1 MPRRSAHVRGH
12 VVWLALMDLLC
23 LAVGSAMAIA
33 IRLSGDEIPS
43 YVFGHT
49 EGWLLFFGGILLAN
63 FLAGSYRIQYIFS
76 RFNLVVTWVFSLVF
90 VFLILSV
97 TTYAWLQFV
106 LGRGVLLLS
115 VVFYSV
121 LVLFLKLLIYRRLF
135 RSDRLTCR
143 VLILG
148 SGRCARE
155 MTTILE
161 NEFVL
166 PAHRVVGWVDLDGE
180 RNHSSPLDGGGRT
193 PPITKAAGRDLAEIV
208 AHSGNVSLVV
218 VAPDDP
224 ELARRLY
231 PLLFRLRFEGVEVM
245 FPLQVAEVY
254 TGSMPLEMLND
265 ELVMDASLETGFPL
279 VHQAKRLGDIVV
291 SLLAIVISLP
301 FALIVAAAMKLSDWR
316 SPVFYRQARAGQF
329 GVPFTIIKFRTMRP
343 NAEDATGAVWSSD
356 GDARVTGVG
365 RFLRR
370 FRIDETPQFI
380 NVLRG
385 EMSLVGPRPERPEI
399 VDKLVGRIP
408 FYAER
413 MNVPPG
419 LTGWAQV
426 RYPYGNTIEDSCR
439 KLEYDLFYIKHLSLQ
454 LDLQILLS
462 TLRIVLGGRPP
473 CMPPQTASRTG
484 GEVGETVDGARQ
496 LTARL

>member
-1 MPRRSAHVRGH
+1 
-12 VVWLALMDLLC
+12 MDLLC
-23 LAVGSAMAIA
+23 LAAGSAIAMAI
-33 IRLSGDEIPS
+33 RLPADEIPS
-43 YVFGHT
+43 YVFDHT

-76 RFNLVVTWVFSLVF
+76 RFNLVVTWVFSLLF

-121 LVLFLKLLIYRRLF
+121 LVLVLKLLVYRRLF

-148 SGRCARE
+148 AGKCARE
-155 MTTILE
+155 MAAILE

-166 PAHRVVGWVDLDGE
+166 PAHRVVGFVELDGE
-180 RNHSSPLDGGGRT
+180 RTTASAET
-193 PPITKAAGRDLAEIV
+193 CTAAAPVVRASDREV
-208 AHSGNVSLVV
+208 AGVVSRADDVNLVV

-224 ELARRLY
+224 ALTRRLY
-231 PLLFRLRFEGVEVM
+231 PVLFRLRFEGVEVM

-254 TGSMPLEMLND
+254 SGSMPLEMLND

-279 VHQAKRLGDIVV
+279 VHQSKRLMDIVA
-291 SLLAIVISLP
+291 SLIAIGVLWP
-301 FALIVAAAMKLSDWR
+301 LALIVAAVMKVADWR
-316 SPVFYRQARAGQF
+316 SPVFYRQERSGQF
-329 GVPFTIIKFRTMRP
+329 GTPFTILKFRTMSTG
-343 NAEDATGAVWSSD
+343 AEQGTGAVWAAE
-356 GDARVTGVG
+356 GDPRVTAIG
-365 RFLRR
+365 RVLRR
-370 FRIDETPQFI
+370 FRIDEIPQFI
-380 NVLRG
+380 NVLKG

-399 VDKLVGRIP
+399 VERLVGRIP

-426 RYPYGNTIEDSCR
+426 RYPYGNTIEDARR
-439 KLEYDLFYIKHLSLQ
+439 KLEYDLFYIKHLSLP

-462 TLRIVLGGRPP
+462 TLRIVFGGRPP
-473 CMPPQTASRTG
+473 CMPSRAHPKSPSG
-484 GEVGETVDGARQ
+484 NLVEP
-496 LTARL
+496 